1 VRSKAS
7 ALLMIGAVGFAAGC
21 GAKGTQGST
30 ATAGTQAV
38 TRPKVVQLRLELP
51 LVGMSSAPTVSYAT
65 SAAAPALRGSVQP
78 AGATVYMLSG
88 DGTRVAV
95 NPRSDGTFTV
105 HPKLRPGDNSFQFT
119 AAQLGARSRTAHLAV
134 TWQGPAADA
143 MRRKIEANPAKFLP
157 PASAGINRRIP
168 PLGNLPAISKNG
180 AAAVSFALNPI
191 QAAPPPPSGG
201 PGRWL
206 DGFELTEYYPALEAW
221 FKGALVPTPGLGSQR
236 HRIDWLYSAH
246 GLSMEGD
253 GIGLDGHQYHI
264 SSLGAGGWVTSSG
277 SGGVRFGVGG
287 DAPYWRTG
295 GFWRSVQGALTF
307 PLLTGGWSNGQGV
320 KYVPPPA
327 GITFKPGPSQPL
339 QYLRSIAVDPS
350 VIPFGSH
357 VYIPSYASINGGW
370 FEASDTGGAIIGR
383 HIDVFRPPPADP
395 RDQGNFASGQR
406 VYIVPPGVGL
416 P

>member
-1 VRSKAS
+1 
-7 ALLMIGAVGFAAGC
+7 MTGAGGLIAGC
-21 GAKGTQGST
+21 GGTGAQGTSGG
-30 ATAGTQAV
+30 ATAATQARA
-38 TRPKVVQLRLELP
+38 RPKVVQLQLELP
-51 LVGMSSAPTVSYAT
+51 LVGLSTAPTVSYAT
-65 SAAAPALRGSVQP
+65 TARAPVLSGSVRP

-95 NPRSDGTFTV
+95 NPRADGTFTV
-105 HPKLRPGDNSFQFT
+105 HAKLRPGDNSFQFT

-134 TWQGPAADA
+134 TWAGPAADA

-180 AAAVSFALNPI
+180 ALAVSFALNPI
-191 QAAPPPPSGG
+191 RAAPPPATGG
-201 PGRWL
+201 PGKWL
-206 DGFELTEYYPALEAW
+206 DGFELTEYYPALESW
-221 FKGALVPTPGLGSQR
+221 FKGALVPTPGVGSM

-253 GIGLDGHQYHI
+253 GIGLDGRQYHI
-264 SSLGAGGWVTSSG
+264 SSLGAGGWVTA
-277 SGGVRFGVGG
+277 SGGGGVQFGVGG
-287 DAPYWRTG
+287 NAPYWRTG
-295 GFWRSVQGALTF
+295 GFWRSLQGALTF
-307 PLLTGGWSNGQGV
+307 PMLTGGWSNGRGV

-327 GITFKPGPSQPL
+327 GITFRPGPSQPL

-350 VIPFGSH
+350 VIPKGSH
-357 VYIPSYASINGGW
+357 VYIPSYSSINGGW
-370 FEASDTGGAIIGR
+370 FEAADTGGAIVGR

-395 RDQGNFASGQR
+395 RDQGNFATGER
-406 VYIVPPGVGL
+406 VYIVPPGVRL